1 MSGTTKKTLPRWGMI
16 LIVAA
21 ILAASVVPVFY
32 HIIGPAR
39 GGMTSDTT
47 DSLLWAYRA
56 YKTGKAADPDFSYA
70 AILPFGGNQIFF
82 PFVAMFGYSMTAQIC
97 GLCFFALLFFLA
109 LWFFFSGLGLS
120 PYRTAGAISA
130 SVLILS
136 SSPKLREILWEHIFY
151 YNLGVLFFCF
161 GFGLAFRLLDVDRGS
176 EKPRRV
182 IAIVSAVCLGLFSL
196 FAATDGL
203 QTLVCFSLPLIA
215 ALFFERLFSPDEL
228 PGETG
233 KRSLWLILF
242 VGGLSGIG
250 LLLIKPITGGV
261 TAAYQE
267 AYSTW
272 SAPSQWSTNLLGFF
286 PNWFSLLGVDA
297 AAGDPLAGIGSI
309 LNMLRILGGILLL
322 ALPVALLVRW
332 KTLGRRV
339 RMALVGHFAVS
350 AFILFAVVFGSLG
363 GANWRLVPMLGTSA
377 LLSAVAVSE
386 IFNAD
391 HVRRRIAVCLL
402 AVFCLLAA
410 LPFGTI
416 LSTPAR
422 AGRDNSWYQATAA
435 LEEHGLRYGYANFWW
450 AEQITLISGG
460 KLEVANIREWES
472 TPKPY
477 RYQCAKDA
485 FDDKDDADSYFLL
498 LTEDENAKMRA
509 WIASRR
515 TSGDL
520 LDEFTVDV
528 PYDLRGH
535 TGERLYVYVFATN
548 LFSSAG

>member
-1 MSGTTKKTLPRWGMI
+1 MIGAAKKRIPRWGMI

-56 YKTGKAADPDFSYA
+56 YKTGKAADPDFYYA
-70 AILPFGGNQIFF
+70 AVLPFGANQIFF

-97 GLCFFALLFFLA
+97 GLCLFALLFFLA

-120 PYRTAGAISA
+120 PYRAAGAISA
-130 SVLILS
+130 SVLLLS
-136 SSPKLREILWEHIFY
+136 SGPKLREILWEHIFY
-151 YNLGVLFFCF
+151 YNLGILFFCF
-161 GFGLAFRLLDVDRGS
+161 GFGLVFRLLDVERGS

-203 QTLVCFSLPLIA
+203 QTLVCFSLPLLA

-228 PGETG
+228 LGGTG
-233 KRSLWLILF
+233 KRNLWLILF
-242 VGGLSGIG
+242 VGGLSAVG
-250 LLLIKPITGGV
+250 LLLTKPITGGV
-261 TAAYQE
+261 TAGYQE

-272 SAPSQWSTNLLGFF
+272 SAPSQWSSNLLGFF
-286 PNWFSLLGVDA
+286 PNWFSLLGVTA
-297 AAGDPLAGIGSI
+297 AAGNPLAGVPSV
-309 LNMLRILGGILLL
+309 LNMLRILGGVLLL
-322 ALPVALLVRW
+322 ALPVALLFRW

-377 LLSAVAVSE
+377 LLSSVTVSE
-386 IFNAD
+386 IFDAD
-391 HVRRRIAVCLL
+391 HVRRRLAVCLL

-410 LPFGTI
+410 IPFGTI

-435 LEEHGLRYGYANFWW
+435 LEDHGLRYGYANFWW
-450 AEQITLISGG
+450 AEQITLLSGG

-472 TPKPY
+472 TPTPY
-477 RYQCAKDA
+477 RYQCSKNA

-498 LTEDENAKMRA
+498 LTEDENQKMRA
-509 WIASRR
+509 WLTSRR
-515 TSGDL
+515 ASGDL

-535 TGERLYVYVFATN
+535 AGERLYVYVFATN
-548 LFSSAG
+548 LFPKAG